1 MPVMSIITVNITN
14 ECKSHIKSY
23 KTLNTVAVT
32 YKTDNFW
39 TTNWRFEESSLLE
52 CDTMSLHVQFRADAM
67 QAMPP
72 TKWNEEWEILT

>member
-32 YKTDNFW
+32 YKTDNF
-39 TTNWRFEESSLLE
+39 
-52 CDTMSLHVQFRADAM
+52 
-67 QAMPP
+67 
-72 TKWNEEWEILT
+72 